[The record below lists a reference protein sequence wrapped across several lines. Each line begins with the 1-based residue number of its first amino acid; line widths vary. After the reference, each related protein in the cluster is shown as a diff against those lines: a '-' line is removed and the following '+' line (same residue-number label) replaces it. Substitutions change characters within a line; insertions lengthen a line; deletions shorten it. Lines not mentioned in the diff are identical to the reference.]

1 MNTMTLIKLAL
12 KAMDEDS
19 AASSKFGTTVVIAQ
33 HRFLC
38 HSDGS
43 KCEDGCDASPD
54 PTRVA
59 VYNDL

>member
-1 MNTMTLIKLAL
+1 MNTMSLIKLAL

-43 KCEDGCDASPD
+43 TCKDGCDSSPD
-54 PTRVA
+54 PTRIA